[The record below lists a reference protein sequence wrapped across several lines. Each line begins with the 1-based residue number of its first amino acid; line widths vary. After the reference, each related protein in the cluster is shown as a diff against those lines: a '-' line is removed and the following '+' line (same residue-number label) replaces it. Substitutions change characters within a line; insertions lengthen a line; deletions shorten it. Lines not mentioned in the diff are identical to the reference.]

1 MKTQIISTQ
10 KVSEQSRAELY
21 ELFQQ
26 FYDNTCRD
34 RFFADFSNKHWL
46 IRMSDKG
53 RLVGFSTQQL
63 VELPCKG
70 GTIRFLF
77 SGDTIVHPDY
87 WNQSRLAGAFGH
99 LFLRVEA
106 ESSTPLYWF
115 LISKGFRT
123 YRFLPVFFHRFYP
136 HHSAGDADLKPLL
149 DAVAASM
156 FKTAYNPRTGIIEAD
171 PTKDH
176 LIHSLADIPPARKR
190 DPHVAFFQRAN
201 PSYTAGSELACLAS
215 LAHNNL
221 TRCGRRVIQ
230 HTEVE
235 WNE

>member
-1 MKTQIISTQ
+1 MKTQIISTR
-10 KVSEQSRAELY
+10 KVSEQSRTKLY

-26 FYDNTCRD
+26 FYANTSKD
-34 RFFADFSNKHWL
+34 RFFGDFSNKHWL
-46 IRMSDKG
+46 IRMSDNN
-53 RLVGFSTQQL
+53 RLVGFSTQQII
-63 VELPCKG
+63 ELPWNG
-70 GTIRFLF
+70 ETIRFLF

-99 LFLRVEA
+99 LFLRIEA

-123 YRFLPVFFHRFYP
+123 YRFLPVFFHRFFP
-136 HHSAGDADLKPLL
+136 HHSAGDNDLKPLL
-149 DAVAASM
+149 DTIASSM

-176 LIHSLADIPPARKR
+176 LIRSLAAIPLTRQR

-201 PSYTAGSELACLAS
+201 PSYAVGSELACLAP
-215 LAHNNL
+215 LAYSNL

-235 WNE
+235 WDE